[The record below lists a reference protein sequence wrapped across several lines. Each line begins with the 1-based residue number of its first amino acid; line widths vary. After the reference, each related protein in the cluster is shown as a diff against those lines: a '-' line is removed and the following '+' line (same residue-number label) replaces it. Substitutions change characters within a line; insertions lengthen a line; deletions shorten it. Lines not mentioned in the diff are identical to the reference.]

1 MRGTP
6 LYRGHTD
13 EGDTTLQETHRRGG
27 HHSTGDTQ
35 KRGEGHHP
43 TGDTQMG
50 GHHSTGDTQM
60 RGTPLYR
67 GHTDEGGGTPLYRGH
82 TDERD
87 TTLQGTHR

>member
-13 EGDTTLQETHRRGG
+13 EG
-27 HHSTGDTQ
+27 
-35 KRGEGHHP
+35 
-43 TGDTQMG
+43 G

-67 GHTDEGGGTPLYRGH
+67 GHTDEGGG
-82 TDERD
+82 D
-87 TTLQGTHR
+87 TTLQETHR